1 MRFSEIIGNTDIKEY
16 LQNSV
21 KNSSISQSYLFS
33 GNDGIGKLLIAR
45 EFAKKILCL
54 NNGDD
59 DCDCKSCKCID
70 GGNHPD
76 LNIINE
82 EGETIKIEKI
92 RELTNKVIERPII
105 SAKKVYIINDSDRMT
120 VEAQNCLLKTLEEPP
135 EFVVIILITSN
146 ENMLLNTIHSRCMT
160 IKFKNI
166 PDDELEKYAK
176 DELGYL
182 QMTKNMLKSFNGSI
196 GKAII
201 QKENSE
207 KYLQV
212 ENIVNSLE
220 NSDIIDIMNSA
231 KVIYDKENI
240 QKILEYMI
248 VCTYAKS
255 KENIK
260 YINCIERIDKCNSRL
275 KRNCNFDM
283 SLDTMFLDMWRDL
296 RNK

>member
-1 MRFSEIIGNTDIKEY
+1 
-16 LQNSV
+16 
-21 KNSSISQSYLFS
+21 
-33 GNDGIGKLLIAR
+33 
-45 EFAKKILCL
+45 
-54 NNGDD
+54 
-59 DCDCKSCKCID
+59 
-70 GGNHPD
+70 
-76 LNIINE
+76 
-82 EGETIKIEKI
+82 
-92 RELTNKVIERPII
+92 
-105 SAKKVYIINDSDRMT
+105 
-120 VEAQNCLLKTLEEPP
+120 
-135 EFVVIILITSN
+135 
-146 ENMLLNTIHSRCMT
+146 
-160 IKFKNI
+160 
-166 PDDELEKYAK
+166 
-176 DELGYL
+176 
-182 QMTKNMLKSFNGSI
+182 MTKNMLKSFNGSI